1 MRLLQLCVLFGV
13 TFLLMA
19 AAPLSAGDYTG
30 RAPFTAD
37 NVSFGQKAGFDVVN
51 ADGLDLFSEPGK
63 PVLPC
68 LEINVALPTGA
79 EKLQLASRRG
89 SKVVLAEELILMP
102 GTQPRRISNP
112 PAGNPFFMDPAVY
125 ESDALYPAETAK
137 IVSTWDLYGQ
147 EFVTIRL
154 FPFQYSGA
162 TGTLTMCED
171 IAYRV
176 SYDVDTTA
184 VRRTYNFSKSIK
196 ASNLARLQRM
206 AVNPAAVSIPTFTG
220 AGTRALP
227 AGQYDHVIITDTF
240 ESQWT
245 PLRELY
251 TKLGVPS
258 NIVTLSYIYSNY
270 SGSGNDGKV
279 RNFVIDAHSTWGA
292 TYFLLGGDEGE
303 IPYNLYSNGGD
314 NIPDDT
320 YYSDYDDDWKC
331 EVYVGRAPV
340 DTSTEV
346 ADFITKTEEYITYSG
361 LASGFGDEVFCMG
374 FDLDNS
380 TDGED
385 LMIDIYNDHVPTWAD
400 YDREYDS
407 ESGGHESDV
416 KNYING
422 GENVTFHCDHC
433 WIDSLGVGS
442 TNHGTHLS
450 NSECSAFTN
459 DTKYGI
465 HNSLGCWPGA
475 YDYDCWSERWTRDT
489 NGGGFG
495 MVANSRY
502 GWYSPGMPNLYS
514 GRYQKRYAKVLWDY
528 NDYHAGEA
536 LGEAKNDY
544 NPGGSSTYKYIFKEL
559 NLQGDPAVPIWT
571 NVPLTLSCTYSS
583 SISTGS
589 QTYSVNVKQ
598 GGSNYP
604 GALVCLYMGSQVY
617 EIATTNVSGNVDI
630 SINPSSGG
638 TMYVSVTVQ
647 NMIPHMGS
655 CSVGGGGG
663 ADVTIDLVLNGTSF
677 QRRDWIYYDCHVTN
691 TTGYTQNPYLWTN
704 VTLPNSNTYPG
715 TGYLDGP
722 MSLTLSAYETEVW
735 NFARRIPPLA
745 PIGSYVFNA
754 FVGPNPGIDDEDNE
768 NFSITN

>member
-162 TGTLTMCED
+162 TGTLYLSEN
-171 IAYRV
+171 IAYQV

-184 VRRTYNFSKSIK
+184 VRRTYNFSKTIK
-196 ASNLARLQRM
+196 ARNLARLQRM
-206 AVNPAAVSIPTFTG
+206 AVNPAAVSIPAFTG
-220 AGTRALP
+220 AGSRALP
-227 AGQYDHVIITDTF
+227 AGQYDHVIITNTF
-240 ESQWT
+240 ESQWA
-245 PLRELY
+245 PLSELY

-270 SGSGNDGKV
+270 SGSGNDGKIQ
-279 RNFVIDAHSTWGA
+279 NFVDDAHGTWGT

-303 IPYNLYSNGGD
+303 IPYNTYSSLGD

-320 YYSDYDDDWKC
+320 YYSDYDDDWTC
-331 EVYVGRAPV
+331 EVNVGRAPV
-340 DTSTEV
+340 DTTTEV

-361 LASGFGDEVFCMG
+361 LASGFGDEVFGMG

-385 LMIDIYNDHVPTWAD
+385 LMIDIYNNYVPAWAD

-407 ESGGHESDV
+407 EGGGHESDV
-416 KNYING
+416 KSYING
-422 GENVTFHCDHC
+422 GENVTFHADHC
-433 WIDSLGVGS
+433 WYDSLGVGS
-442 TNHGTHLS
+442 YNHGTHLS

-459 DTKYGI
+459 STRYGI
-465 HNSLGCWPGA
+465 HHSLGCWPGA
-475 YDYDCWSERWTRDT
+475 YDYDCWSERWMRDT
-489 NGGGFG
+489 NGGGVG
-495 MVANSRY
+495 MQANSRY
-502 GWYSPGMPNLYS
+502 GWYNPGTMNTYSARYEKRCAKALY
-514 GRYQKRYAKVLWDY
+514 DY
-528 NDYHAGEA
+528 NDFHAGEMLA
-536 LGEAKNDY
+536 GGKNDY
-544 NPGGSSTYKYIFKEL
+544 YPGDSYYKYIFKEL

-571 NVPLTLSCTYSS
+571 DVPGSFSCTYST

-598 GGSNYP
+598 GGSNYS

-617 EIATTNVSGNVDI
+617 ATATTNASGNVDI
-630 SINPSSGG
+630 SINPTSGG
-638 TMYVSVTVQ
+638 TMYVSATDQ
-647 NMIPHMGS
+647 NMIPHMGT
-655 CSVGGGGG
+655 CTVGGGGG
-663 ADVTIDLVLNGTSF
+663 SDLTVDLVLSGTSF
-677 QRRDWIYYDCHVTN
+677 QRRDWVYYDCDVTN
-691 TTGYTQNPYLWTN
+691 TTGYSQSTYLWTN
-704 VTLPNSNTYPG
+704 VTLPNSNTYPKN
-715 TGYLDGP
+715 GYLDGP
-722 MSLTLSAYETEVW
+722 MSLSLSAYETQTW
-735 NFARRIPPLA
+735 NFSRRVPPLA

-754 FVGPNPGIDDEDNE
+754 FVGPNPGIEDEDHE
-768 NFSITN
+768 NFSVTN